1 MPALSPG
8 KIRSLQAC
16 ATPEGVFAILA
27 VDHRD
32 SLRAIIAPESPG
44 SAPAARLTEIKLTV
58 VKQLAPATSAV
69 LLDPVY
75 SAAQAIAGGQLPG
88 NVGLLCA
95 LEEQGYLSDPYQRR
109 TPLIAGWNVAKTKRL
124 GANGVKLLLFYHP
137 EASESTE
144 AQEGLVRS
152 IAADCRRADL
162 AFFLEPILYSID
174 PTVKKDSADF
184 AARRPSLIVEMA
196 RRLSRLGPDVLKIE
210 YPVDV
215 KYEPDTQVWAKA
227 CAAVNEVSLAP
238 WTVLSG
244 GGNFESFKQQVQVAC
259 QAGCSGFVA
268 GRSIWQEAATL
279 SGQPRIDFL
288 DQIAYQRLL
297 ELRQVAQQFGAPW
310 QSRFDEAAVD
320 EHWYQ
325 QY

>member
-1 MPALSPG
+1 MPTLSPG

-27 VDHRD
+27 ADHRD
-32 SLRAIIAPESPG
+32 SLRVLIAPESPG
-44 SAPAARLTEIKLTV
+44 SVPAARLTEIKLAV
-58 VKQLAPATSAV
+58 VNQLAPATSAV
-69 LLDPVY
+69 LLDPIY

-109 TPLIAGWNVAKTKRL
+109 TPLIAGWSVTKTKRL

-137 EASESTE
+137 DAGESTA
-144 AQEGLVRS
+144 AQEWLVRS
-152 IAADCRRADL
+152 IAAGCRRADL
-162 AFFLEPILYSID
+162 AFFLEPILYSTD
-174 PTVKKDSADF
+174 PTVKKDSAGF
-184 AARRPSLIVEMA
+184 AARRPGLIVEMT
-196 RRLSRLGPDVLKIE
+196 RRLSRLGADVLKIE

-215 KYEPDTQVWAKA
+215 KYQPDPQLWANA
-227 CAAVNEVSLAP
+227 CAAVNEVSLVP

-244 GGNFESFKQQVQVAC
+244 GGHFESFKQQVQVAC

-279 SGQPRIDFL
+279 AGQPRLDFL
-288 DQIAYQRLL
+288 EQTAYHRLL
-297 ELRQVAQQFGAPW
+297 ELRQVAQQHGAPW
-310 QSRFDEAAVD
+310 QSRFDDAPVD